1 MGVIKAAI
9 SDNHVINMFGCD
21 QYERERREK
30 IAEYFV
36 AVFTKAIDDMDPAKD
51 TDIEHIA
58 LDQIYI
64 GIDICNMAQ
73 LNPAILGV

>member
-1 MGVIKAAI
+1 MAVIKASI
-9 SDNHVINMFGCD
+9 SDNHVINMFGFE
-21 QYERERREK
+21 QYEPELREK
-30 IAEYFV
+30 IAECFV
-36 AVFTKAIDDMDPAKD
+36 AAFTKAIDDMDPAKD

-73 LNPAILGV
+73 LNPAILGL